1 MKKIFLIVFSIYV
14 IAPTG
19 VFAFDEAKV
28 KQMAEQS
35 IIIGFRGLTISNDS
49 DIENILKNTN
59 PGGVILFDYDSP
71 SKGKIVRNFKN
82 QKQVKSLINSIKKH
96 EQDQVHPFI
105 SVDQEGGIVNRL
117 KSKYG
122 FSVQTPTA
130 KKRASLGLKKTS
142 VYENQMIKQ
151 LKTNGFNLNFGTV
164 SDLDFGSLGVAIGK
178 YSRSYSSKPNIVV
191 EYSKQNINIHKKYSI
206 LGTIKHYPGHG
217 SANADTHTDFV
228 DVTDVFRQDELD
240 VFKNLAKSVDAIM
253 VAHIVNKNV
262 DLMPA
267 SLSRKHIDILRKDFG
282 YNGLIITDDLD
293 MAAIRN
299 KYSLGQAVVLAKKAG
314 VDMVIISNNLNSYN
328 RNAFFEARDELVKA
342 VLDGTIDYNE
352 FESSYNRVLSI
363 KEKYK
368 I

>member
-35 IIIGFRGLTISNDS
+35 IIIGFRGLTISKDS

-105 SVDQEGGIVNRL
+105 SVDQEGGMVNRL

-151 LKTNGFNLNFGTV
+151 LKTNGFN
-164 SDLDFGSLGVAIGK
+164 
-178 YSRSYSSKPNIVV
+178 
-191 EYSKQNINIHKKYSI
+191 INIDKKYSI